1 MAVLGRLVGGD
12 VYTFFIWVDSTGI
25 DKVGFYSRVEANIMS
40 FAAFIWL
47 TIALEGR
54 RVNFA

>member
-12 VYTFFIWVDSTGI
+12 VYNFFIWVGLTGI
-25 DKVGFYSRVEANIMS
+25 DKAGFYSRVEANIMS

-54 RVNFA
+54 RVTFA